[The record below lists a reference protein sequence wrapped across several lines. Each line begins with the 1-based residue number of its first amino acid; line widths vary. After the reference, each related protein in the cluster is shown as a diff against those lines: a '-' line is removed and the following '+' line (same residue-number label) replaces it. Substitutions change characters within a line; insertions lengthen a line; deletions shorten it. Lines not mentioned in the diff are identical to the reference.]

1 MNENLRTKLE
11 EIIDK
16 YNLKYT
22 NRYNEEEELA
32 PANVEYDLIDE
43 LLDTISDE
51 VAGFIVKDD

>member
-22 NRYNEEEELA
+22 NRYNEEEELV
-32 PANVEYDLIDE
+32 PSHVEYDLIDE

-51 VAGFIVKDD
+51 VAGFITKD

>member
-1 MNENLRTKLE
+1 MSENLRNKIE

-51 VAGFIVKDD
+51 VAGFIVKD

>member
-1 MNENLRTKLE
+1 MNENLRNKIE

-51 VAGFIVKDD
+51 VAGFIVKD

>member
-1 MNENLRTKLE
+1 MNENLRNKIE
-11 EIIDK
+11 EVIDK

-32 PANVEYDLIDE
+32 PSNVEYDLIDE

-51 VAGFIVKDD
+51 VAWFIVKDD

>member
-1 MNENLRTKLE
+1 MNENLRNKIE

-22 NRYNEEEELA
+22 NRHNEEEELA
-32 PANVEYDLIDE
+32 PDNVEYDLIDE

-51 VAGFIVKDD
+51 VTGFIVKED

>member
-1 MNENLRTKLE
+1 MNENLRDKIE

-51 VAGFIVKDD
+51 VAGFIVKD